1 MKKAIFL
8 FLLFWVHNSEVFSQ
22 TKLSYYT
29 GYGIFMQSSLTK
41 FQDINIELSGLP
53 AKAVERFPGYIT
65 HKVYLSI
72 SDKFG
77 KQYTFY
83 AGFQSTGGRISLI
96 DYSGKWIYDMPLQ
109 GYQLGMRSEY
119 NIKELKNLKLRM
131 YFDYGATF
139 SSLKLKNHLVVG
151 EEKFDESMNFI
162 GLSLNCQPGFL
173 VKTDFKNFSIGLQTG
188 MEVDLGMSFFEAG
201 YFKNKLGFTRET
213 IVRPEWTGLRTG
225 ILLSYSF

>member
-8 FLLFWVHNSEVFSQ
+8 FILYWIINSAAFSQ
-22 TKLSYYT
+22 TNLSYYT
-29 GYGIFMQSSLTK
+29 GYGIFMQSSLK
-41 FQDINIELSGLP
+41 DFQDKNIELSGLP
-53 AKAVERFPGYIT
+53 AKAVERFPGFIT
-65 HKVYLSI
+65 HKVYFSF
-72 SDKFG
+72 SNKTG

-83 AGFQSTGGRISLI
+83 AGFLSTGGRISLT
-96 DYSGKWIYDMPLQ
+96 DYSGKWVFDMPLQ
-109 GYQLGMRSEY
+109 GYQLGMRNEY

-151 EEKFDESMNFI
+151 EEKFDESMNFT

-173 VKTDFKNFSIGLQTG
+173 VKTDFKKFSIGLQTG

-201 YFKNKLGFTRET
+201 YFKNKLGFSRET
-213 IVRPEWTGLRTG
+213 AVRPEWTGLRTG
-225 ILLSYSF
+225 ILFSYRF